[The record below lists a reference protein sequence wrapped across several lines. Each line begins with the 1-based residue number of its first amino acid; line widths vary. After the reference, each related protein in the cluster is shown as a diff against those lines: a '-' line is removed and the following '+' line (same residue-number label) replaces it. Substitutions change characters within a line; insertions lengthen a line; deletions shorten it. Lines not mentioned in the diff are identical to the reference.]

1 MHIELVDD
9 TLDPNE
15 YDEEE
20 VKKIIEI
27 GLLCTQA
34 YADSRP
40 SMSEV
45 MVLLQGNVLIKNMR
59 PSMPILIEN

>member
-9 TLDPNE
+9 TLDPNK

-34 YADSRP
+34 YADARP
-40 SMSEV
+40 SMSEI
-45 MVLLQGNVLIKNMR
+45 MVLLQGNVLIKNVR
-59 PSMPILIEN
+59 PNMPVLIEN